1 MKKLITLCLL
11 LSQITIF
18 AQENN
23 HTVNSCGSEALNK
36 QLIQNS
42 PKLALKIANYE
53 KAVQSRKF
61 TAKTSPTTYQIPVVV
76 HVMHKGESIGEGTNL
91 SDAIIKGKMKA
102 INEQFRKIPGSTGD
116 GAGVDMEIEFIL
128 AVVDPEGNQTN
139 GIDRYD
145 MSSQIAY
152 MNNGIN
158 FYNSNGIS
166 QSSLKALAFWDS
178 NLYYNI
184 WIVSEVDDNNGQSR
198 IQGAAQP
205 ATMHG
210 TAEDGFFIVSNSF
223 KDSFG
228 RMETHE
234 LGHAFN
240 LYHTFQGDN
249 PSGDGV
255 TVVCPTD
262 NPAQGDFCA
271 DTSPHIRVTS
281 GDCSATSNSCYPD
294 NTDLGYLNNYMNYT
308 LDGCRNMFT
317 ADQKNR
323 AITALTTL
331 RDSFLSS
338 SSTDNLIPVTAPI
351 AGFLPATPVVLTT
364 NNDLQLSDASIGV
377 PSNYLNYYNWPG
389 MTFSW
394 NVNNGTTTL
403 TSTDQNPVF
412 NFSSEGVYN
421 VLHDV
426 NNGIGASSKLGNQ
439 LIYVIAPSVELP
451 SNTLKSTQSGNYS
464 NNYVKLN
471 TIEKTISTNTNTV
484 YADYINTDK
493 TLLISGET
501 YPLSFNTKAGT
512 QYREYFAVYIDWNG
526 NGNFEE
532 SEKLGSSYIGAGTS
546 VARTVDVIVPTN
558 AVKNKLLRMRVSGNA
573 NGQITNNMIN
583 GKSTFFIG
591 DNKDFG
597 IYVID
602 QQTLS
607 TSDFDVT
614 SLSFYPNPVKDVLN
628 ISNKENIEKVE
639 IYNLMG
645 QLLISE
651 KQNATNIQVNLSQL
665 SRGTYFTTVSVNGKK
680 STIKVLKN

>member
-18 AQENN
+18 AQEVNN
-23 HTVNSCGSEALNK
+23 RINSCGSDALNIK
-36 QLIQNS
+36 LTQNS
-42 PKLALKIANYE
+42 PELALKMANYE
-53 KAVQSRKF
+53 KAVLRRKS
-61 TAKTSPTTYQIPVVV
+61 TSKTSPTTYQIPVVV

-91 SDAIIKGKMKA
+91 SDAIIKEKMKA

-128 AVVDPEGNQTN
+128 AVVDPDGNQTN

-145 MSSQIAY
+145 MSSQTAY

-166 QSSLKALAFWDS
+166 QTALKALAFWDS

-184 WIVSEVDDNNGQSR
+184 WIVSEVDNNNGQSG

-210 TAEDGFFIVSNSF
+210 TEEDGFFIVSNSF
-223 KDSFG
+223 KDPFG

-255 TVVCPTD
+255 TIVCPSE
-262 NPAQGDFCA
+262 NPAQGDLCA
-271 DTSPHIRVTS
+271 DTAPHIRVTS

-294 NTDLGYLNNYMNYT
+294 NTDLSYLNNYMNYT

-323 AITALTTL
+323 AIAALTIL
-331 RDSFLSS
+331 RASYLSS
-338 SSTDNLIPVTAPI
+338 DSTDKLIPVAAPT
-351 AGFLPATPVVLTT
+351 AGFLPAKPVIVTI
-364 NNDLQLSDASIGV
+364 NNDVQLSDASIGV

-389 MTFSW
+389 MTFNWDVS
-394 NVNNGTTTL
+394 NGTSTL
-403 TSTDQNPVF
+403 TSTDQNPLL
-412 NFSSEGVYN
+412 NFSSEGIYN
-421 VLHDV
+421 VSHDV
-426 NNGIGASSKLGNQ
+426 NNGIGTSSILGNQ
-439 LIYVIAPSVELP
+439 LIYVIAPVAELP
-451 SNTLKSTQSGNYS
+451 SNTLKSTQSGDYS

-471 TIEKTISTNTNTV
+471 TIEKTISDNTNTV

-501 YPLSFNTKAGT
+501 YPLTFNTKAGA
-512 QYREYFAVYIDWNG
+512 QYIEYFAVYIDWNG

-532 SEKLGSSYIGAGTS
+532 SEKLGTSYIDAGTTVS
-546 VARTVDVIVPTN
+546 RTVEVVVPTK
-558 AVKNKLLRMRVSGNA
+558 AVKNKLVRMRVSGNA
-573 NGQITNNMIN
+573 NRQITNSMIN
-583 GKSTFFIG
+583 GKSNFFIG

-607 TSDFDVT
+607 TSDFNV
-614 SLSFYPNPVKDVLN
+614 SKLSFYPNPVKDVLN
-628 ISNKENIEKVE
+628 INYNASIEKVE
-639 IYNLMG
+639 IYSVLG
-645 QLLISE
+645 QLLLTE
-651 KQNATNIQVNLSQL
+651 KHNVDSIKMNLSHL
-665 SRGTYFTTVSVNGKK
+665 NKGVYIATIYSNGEKSSVK
-680 STIKVLKN
+680 ILKE

>member
-1 MKKLITLCLL
+1 MKKLITLCFL

-18 AQENN
+18 AQEHKNS
-23 HTVNSCGSEALNK
+23 VSSCGSEQLNK

-42 PKLALKIANYE
+42 PQLALKMANYE
-53 KAVQSRKF
+53 KAVQSRKM
-61 TAKTSPTTYQIPVVV
+61 TAKTSPTTYKIPVVV
-76 HVMHKGESIGEGTNL
+76 HVMHKGENIGEGTNL
-91 SDAIIKGKMKA
+91 SDATIITKIKA

-116 GAGVDMEIEFIL
+116 GTGVDMEIEFIL
-128 AVVDPEGNQTN
+128 AVVNPEGNQTN

-158 FYNSNGIS
+158 FYNTNGIS

-184 WIVSEVDDNNGQSR
+184 WIVSEVDNNNGQSG

-223 KDSFG
+223 KDPFG

-255 TVVCPTD
+255 TFVCPTD

-271 DTSPHIRVTS
+271 DTAPHIRVTS

-294 NTDLGYLNNYMNYT
+294 NTDLSYLNNYMNYT

-338 SSTDNLIPVTAPI
+338 SSTDNLIPVTAPT
-351 AGFLPATPVVLTT
+351 AGFLPATPVVVLT
-364 NNDLQLSDASIGV
+364 NNDIQLSDASFGV
-377 PSNYLNYYNWPG
+377 PSNYLNYYNWPA
-389 MTFSW
+389 MSFNW
-394 NVNNGTTTL
+394 NVNNGNTTL

-412 NFSSEGVYN
+412 NFPLEGIFN
-421 VLHDV
+421 VSHDV
-426 NNGIGASSKLGNQ
+426 NNGIGTSSKLANQ

-451 SNTLKSTQSGNYS
+451 SNTLKSTQSGDYS

-484 YADYINTDK
+484 YVDYINTDN
-493 TLLISGET
+493 TLLISGQN

-512 QYREYFAVYIDWNG
+512 RYKEFFAVYIDWNG

-532 SEKLGSSYIGAGTS
+532 SEKLGSSSIPAGEA
-546 VARTVDVIVPTN
+546 VARTVPVLVPTN

-602 QQTLS
+602 QPTLS
-607 TSDFDVT
+607 TSDFDA
-614 SLSFYPNPVKDVLN
+614 SKLSFYPNPVKDVLN
-628 ISNKENIEKVE
+628 INYNVAIEKVE
-639 IYNLMG
+639 IYNVLG
-645 QLLISE
+645 QLLLTKKPNLTKI
-651 KQNATNIQVNLSQL
+651 NMNLSHL
-665 SRGTYFTTVSVNGKK
+665 NKGAYIATIYSNGNK
-680 STIKVLKN
+680 SSIKILKE